1 MQIFAHHAKPN
12 FAQPWQMKQPVKST
26 SSGFI
31 IAGHMIITN
40 AHSVAYST
48 LVQVRKQ
55 GHSEKVT
62 ARVLATAHDCDLAV
76 LTVDDPR

>member
-1 MQIFAHHAKPN
+1 MKP
-12 FAQPWQMKQPVKST
+12 PVKST

-31 IAGHMIITN
+31 VKGKLIITN

-55 GHSEKVT
+55 GESQKYT
-62 ARVLATAHDCDLAV
+62 ARVLAAAHDCDLAV
-76 LTVDDPR
+76 LTVDDARSVI